1 MVMGEFT
8 QETELIVLGGG
19 PGGYAAAFRAADL
32 GMDVTLIDTEDR
44 PGGVC
49 LFRGCIPSKSLLY
62 ISELLHDTRRAGDMG
77 LTFEEPKIDIDKVR
91 EWKNGVID
99 GLANGLAGLCKK
111 RGVQFIR
118 GRAVFE
124 GNDRVGIQDS
134 DSDVTHFKFK
144 HAIIATGSTA
154 IPLPDAEFKKGGRIM
169 SSTGAL
175 ALPDIPE
182 TLLVVGGGY
191 VGVELGSVYAS
202 LGSKVTL
209 VEMAD
214 RLMAGADK
222 DLVKPLLKKLEES
235 FKAIHTQTKVSSM
248 EEKEDGVEVTFEG
261 GPEES
266 EQRFDR
272 VLVAIGRRPNSGDI
286 GLDKTD
292 VETDDKGFIKVDEER
307 RTAEKRIFAVGDVV
321 GGVMLAHKGMY
332 EGKVAAEVIAG
343 EPSAFDARA
352 IPAVVYTDPQIAW
365 CGLTEAEA
373 KEQGRNVKVGR
384 FPWSASGRAASMG
397 LRQGLT
403 KMIVDAETER
413 VLGVGIVGRE
423 AGEMI
428 SEGVLA
434 VEIGALAE
442 DLALSIHPHPT
453 LSEGEGEAA
462 EAFLGKSTHIL
473 PKKKKKQG

>member
-1 MVMGEFT
+1 
-8 QETELIVLGGG
+8 
-19 PGGYAAAFRAADL
+19 
-32 GMDVTLIDTEDR
+32 
-44 PGGVC
+44 
-49 LFRGCIPSKSLLY
+49 
-62 ISELLHDTRRAGDMG
+62 
-77 LTFEEPKIDIDKVR
+77 
-91 EWKNGVID
+91 
-99 GLANGLAGLCKK
+99 
-111 RGVQFIR
+111 
-118 GRAVFE
+118 
-124 GNDRVGIQDS
+124 
-134 DSDVTHFKFK
+134 
-144 HAIIATGSTA
+144 
-154 IPLPDAEFKKGGRIM
+154 M

-235 FKAIHTQTKVSSM
+235 FEAIHTQTKVSSM
-248 EEKEDGVEVTFEG
+248 QEEDDGVKVTFEG

-272 VLVAIGRRPNSGDI
+272 VLVAIGRRPNSSDI
-286 GLDKTD
+286 GLDKTG
-292 VETDDKGFIKVDEER
+292 VETDDKGFIKVDEKR
-307 RTAEKRIFAVGDVV
+307 RTADKRIYAVGDVV

-332 EGKVAAEVIAG
+332 EGKVAADVIAG
-343 EPSAFDARA
+343 EPSAFDVQA

-434 VEIGALAE
+434 VEMGALAE

-453 LSEGEGEAA
+453 LSEGEEEAA

-473 PKKKKKQG
+473 PRKKKQKG